1 MNASIKLALAL
12 IISLEISFTKSISLN
27 LFLVACAL
35 VYLLIKRVNWKLLLY
50 SLALPI
56 LPAFGSWSSIYFY
69 GAHPDH
75 IHMSFVLLTRV
86 FAYVWIG
93 SCFTFTT
100 QIDALLKSL
109 EQNAKI
115 PNTFVYGTLAAF
127 NFLPRIG
134 QEVKTIHLAARMRGE
149 QLHFYSPQIFF
160 KAILTSFNWSNNLA
174 QAMRSHGFFE
184 GQKRTHFET
193 IVIPKWNWLVAILI
207 IIAVQ
212 VFLIVSPFH

>member
-12 IISLEISFTKSISLN
+12 IISLEISFTNSVSLN
-27 LFLVACAL
+27 LWLISCAMI
-35 VYLLIKRVNWKLLLY
+35 YLLFKKIRWQLLLY
-50 SLALPI
+50 SILLPI

-69 GAHPDH
+69 GTHPDH
-75 IHMSFVLLTRV
+75 VHVALVLFTRV

-100 QIDALLKSL
+100 KIDALLKSL
-109 EQNAKI
+109 EQNAKL
-115 PNTFVYGTLAAF
+115 PNTFVYGALAAF
-127 NFLPRIG
+127 NFLPRIA
-134 QEVKTIHLAARMRGE
+134 QEVKTIRLAARMRGE

-184 GQKRTHFET
+184 GETRTHFET
-193 IVIPKWNWLVAILI
+193 IIIPKWNWIVAILI
-207 IIAVQ
+207 IISVQ
-212 VFLIVSPFH
+212 GFLIMSPFN